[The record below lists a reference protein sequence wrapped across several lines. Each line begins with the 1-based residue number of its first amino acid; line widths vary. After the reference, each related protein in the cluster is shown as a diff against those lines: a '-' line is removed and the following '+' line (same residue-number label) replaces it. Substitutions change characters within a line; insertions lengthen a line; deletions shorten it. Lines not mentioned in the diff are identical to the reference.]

1 MEFRYQ
7 KLQQDLGTLK
17 SSFEALAHQLAEA
30 AHELGV
36 KGTMP
41 GERLAEGIVSARRQ
55 FDAVRSAVF
64 ALAQDMLVPSVPALD
79 NLRSLQAVE
88 HLLAEASASETQ
100 RRAAETEQGRA
111 LAVLDQVL
119 RLRHRDT
126 PDFKPLA
133 ECQRQARELRQ
144 AIAAAR
150 WPQTHPETAHLL
162 GGGHAFNALLT
173 LVAQGDE
180 LDDESYARLDEQVT
194 DAFGR
199 TLGVAVTRGKLT
211 SAGGPAEETTPTPAA
226 AVAPPPPP
234 PVAEPPAFQSL
245 VAEPAPVMAAAPHP
259 FPAPVSV
266 VMETAPVEPPPAEP
280 VLAEAPPVETPAPE
294 PEPRPEPPVIVM
306 QAEPEPLLSRPEP
319 AGSPNETVE
328 IAREEIAQA
337 VASQQEQ
344 AAASPAPEPEPTPEP
359 EPAPAVATDATV
371 ALAEA
376 VSNADA
382 PRPAPETPESASP
395 LRPALK
401 TEDKPGEAGSAA
413 RPQRWGFWR
422 GNR

>member
-30 AHELGV
+30 AHEVGV

-41 GERLAEGIVSARRQ
+41 GERLAEGIASARRQ

-79 NLRSLQAVE
+79 NLRSLPAVE
-88 HLLAEASASETQ
+88 QLLAEASASETQ
-100 RRAAETEQGRA
+100 RYSAESEQGRA

-119 RLRHRDT
+119 RLRHRDS

-133 ECQRQARELRQ
+133 DCQRQARELRQ

-150 WPQTHPETAHLL
+150 WPQTHPETATLL

-173 LVAQGDE
+173 LVAKGDE
-180 LDDESYARLDEQVT
+180 LDDESYARLDELVT

-211 SAGGPAEETTPTPAA
+211 EAGGAAEEATPVPAA
-226 AVAPPPPP
+226 AVAPPTPPPP
-234 PVAEPPAFQSL
+234 PVADLPKVESL
-245 VAEPAPVMAAAPHP
+245 VAEPVPVVAAAPNP
-259 FPAPVSV
+259 FPAPVSLE
-266 VMETAPVEPPPAEP
+266 MEAAPVAPPAAEP
-280 VLAEAPPVETPAPE
+280 VLAEAPPAAP
-294 PEPRPEPPVIVM
+294 PEAEPEPPVIVM
-306 QAEPEPLLSRPEP
+306 QAEPEPALPKAEP
-319 AGSPNETVE
+319 AASPNDTVE
-328 IAREEIAQA
+328 LAREEIAQA
-337 VASQQEQ
+337 VASHLDEP
-344 AAASPAPEPEPTPEP
+344 AASPASEPEP
-359 EPAPAVATDATV
+359 EPARVAATDATV

-376 VSNADA
+376 VTNADA
-382 PRPAPETPESASP
+382 SRAAAETPESASP

-401 TEDKPGEAGSAA
+401 TEDKPGESGTAA

>member
-30 AHELGV
+30 AHEIGV

-41 GERLAEGIVSARRQ
+41 GERLAEGIASARRQ

-64 ALAQDMLVPSVPALD
+64 ALAQDVLVPSVPALD

-88 HLLAEASASETQ
+88 QLLAEAAASETQ
-100 RRAAETEQGRA
+100 RHSAESEQGRA
-111 LAVLDQVL
+111 LEVLDQVL
-119 RLRHRDT
+119 RLRHRDS

-133 ECQRQARELRQ
+133 DCQRQARELRQ

-162 GGGHAFNALLT
+162 SGKHAFHALLT

-180 LDDESYARLDEQVT
+180 LDDESYARLDELVT

-211 SAGGPAEETTPTPAA
+211 QASGSEEGTTPAPAA

-234 PVAEPPAFQSL
+234 PPPVAEPSQFVSS
-245 VAEPAPVMAAAPHP
+245 VAEPAPVVAAMPNP

-266 VMETAPVEPPPAEP
+266 VMEAAPVEPPPAEP
-280 VLAEAPPVETPAPE
+280 VLAGAPPVETPAPE
-294 PEPRPEPPVIVM
+294 PEPPIIVM
-306 QAEPEPLLSRPEP
+306 QAETE
-319 AGSPNETVE
+319 SPSPKAELATSSNDTVE
-328 IAREEIAQA
+328 IAREELAQPA
-337 VASQQEQ
+337 ASQVEE
-344 AAASPAPEPEPTPEP
+344 AAGSPAPEPEP
-359 EPAPAVATDATV
+359 EPARVAATDATV

-376 VSNADA
+376 VSKADA
-382 PRPAPETPESASP
+382 PRPAAETPESASP

-401 TEDKPGEAGSAA
+401 TEDKPGEAGTAA